1 MSSDSNLPRVSVI
14 IPCLNHGQFVEQ
26 AICSALDQGYDN
38 LEVIV
43 LDGGSED
50 DSVDILTMYDEDLT
64 YWHSEWDSGP
74 AEAIN
79 AGLVRCTGE
88 IVCLLAAD
96 DVLLPGAIEQA
107 VRRMTRE
114 DKPKWLVGNAHKIGP
129 LDESLGGLTPSE
141 PASLASF
148 LMHDTGLLPLS
159 SSFFKRELFEDY
171 RGFQT
176 DLQYAWGFEI
186 AARLLAADAWP
197 VLTTLT
203 FAAIRDSGLP
213 CPVPVTLAKGREYIE
228 VAESY
233 ANHLS
238 LPQRYQ
244 LWRNCDERRRIYALA
259 EAESRDSTGR
269 TFLWQQL
276 LRRPWWLGSA
286 HYRATLL
293 KGVEHLPDTLR
304 DAA

>member
-1 MSSDSNLPRVSVI
+1 MPTESNLPRVSVI

-26 AICSALDQGYDN
+26 AICSVLDQGYDN

-50 DSVDILTMYDEDLT
+50 DSVDILQMYDEDLT

-74 AEAIN
+74 AEANN
-79 AGLVRCTGE
+79 AGLVRSTGQ
-88 IVCLLAAD
+88 IVCILAAD
-96 DVLLPGAIEQA
+96 DILLPGAIEQA
-107 VRRMTRE
+107 ARRMTR
-114 DKPKWLVGNAHKIGP
+114 DDNPRWLVGQAHKIGP
-129 LDESLGGLTPSE
+129 LDESLGSLTPST
-141 PASLASF
+141 PVSLASY

-159 SSFFKRELFEDY
+159 ASFFQRELFEDFH
-171 RGFQT
+171 GFQT
-176 DLQYAWGFEI
+176 DLQFAWGFEI
-186 AARLLAADAWP
+186 AARFIAADIWP
-197 VLTTLT
+197 ELSTLT
-203 FAAIRDSGLP
+203 FAAIRDSGVP
-213 CPVPVTLAKGREYIE
+213 AAVPVTLTKGREYIE
-228 VAESY
+228 TAESY

-259 EAESRDSTGR
+259 EAECQQSTGR
-269 TFLWQQL
+269 SFLWQQL
-276 LRRPWWLGSA
+276 LRRPWWLGST

-293 KGVEHLPDTLR
+293 KGVDQLPDSIS